1 MNILITG
8 ASSFT
13 GKVLIPILEEAGH
26 EIFYLVRQDKGFSNQ
41 FLWNFTDDLPGK
53 IPECQAIIHLAAGVD
68 FQSDLNIVQ
77 YNVNTVATAK
87 LAAYACEKDSYFIFA
102 SMVGVHGSKPTEFD
116 DTTPI
121 NPENNYAMSKY
132 LAEVIVRTF
141 TSNYTI
147 LRIGGIYGLDGPAHL
162 GLNSAITNAYH
173 KKAVP
178 TIKGPG
184 TAKRN
189 YICVS
194 DVAQWIIYLLGCYEA
209 NGYKLDQH
217 TRETLYLAGPEV
229 MTIENYLQVVA
240 DILLSGVDINRINGP
255 ASKDM
260 VIKFTPF
267 PFTPTTFRNYLQSL
281 KIKGAIQ
288 EI

>member
-13 GKVLIPILEEAGH
+13 GKMLIPMLEGAGH

-41 FLWNFTDDLPGK
+41 FLWNFTDDLSED
-53 IPECQAIIHLAAGVD
+53 IPECQAIIHLAACVD
-68 FQSDLNIVQ
+68 FQNDLNIIQ
-77 YNVNTVATAK
+77 YNVNTIATAK
-87 LAAYACEKDSYFIFA
+87 LAAYAGKKGAYFIFA
-102 SMVGVHGSKPTEFD
+102 SMVGVHGSKPMEFD
-116 DTTPI
+116 NTTLI

-141 TSNYTI
+141 TSNYAI

-162 GLNSAITNAYH
+162 GLNVAINNAYY
-173 KKAVP
+173 KKERP
-178 TIKGPG
+178 TLKGSG
-184 TAKRN
+184 KAKRN

-194 DVAQWIIYLLGCYEA
+194 DVAKWILYLLGRYETKEC
-209 NGYKLDQH
+209 NLYRYSH
-217 TRETLYLAGPEV
+217 ETLYLAGPEV
-229 MTIENYLQVVA
+229 LTIENYLQDVA
-240 DILLSGVDINRINGP
+240 DILVPGDDINRTNGP

-267 PFTPTTFRNYLQSL
+267 PFTPTKFRNYLESL
-281 KIKGAIQ
+281 KIKGTI
-288 EI
+288 